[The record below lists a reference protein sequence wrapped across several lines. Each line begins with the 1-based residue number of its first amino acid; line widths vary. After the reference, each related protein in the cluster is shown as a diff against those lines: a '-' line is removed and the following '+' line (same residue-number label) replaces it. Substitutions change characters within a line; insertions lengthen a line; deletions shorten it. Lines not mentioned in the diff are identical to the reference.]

1 VDAAGSADSAEPARA
16 SEAGLDMLLYRLS
29 LVATVASLKNKREV
43 RQATERRRG
52 EPGHPRAEPCVRQS
66 TEHGTDWSVG
76 QSLPGAALA
85 GRVESPV
92 TTAYLGINPFLANST
107 RGGEERGDLAIHGFV
122 QRSKTAILDFVI
134 TDTDAPSYG
143 HQPSKKVL
151 EKAAK
156 RKKDKYLE
164 ACRERRRDFIPMAYS
179 VDGLAGKEARAAEK
193 RLASL
198 LASKW
203 DRPYSEMACFVKTR
217 MSLSIVR
224 SISML
229 LRGSRSSAWK
239 RRAPDDGV
247 AARASVRHLSEVV
260 GGTPLDLGIGQLWGH
275 RPVQGPERCPRK
287 NRSAQRQMP
296 CGIPLEALLK
306 GSSQSHYSGCAEK
319 NGFSSA
325 PLIYGL
331 AGQYGPVGESRA
343 QATAKIA
350 TARPR
355 MASPFC
361 TDSGPL
367 PNACALI

>member
-1 VDAAGSADSAEPARA
+1 MRHDDCRDEFGDIASKATTPSRVTTEPLIHYGGN
-16 SEAGLDMLLYRLS
+16 EP
-29 LVATVASLKNKREV
+29 VT
-43 RQATERRRG
+43 RQAN
-52 EPGHPRAEPCVRQS
+52 
-66 TEHGTDWSVG
+66 
-76 QSLPGAALA
+76 GA
-85 GRVESPV
+85 SN
-92 TTAYLGINPFLANST
+92 TSNNNNSST

-247 AARASVRHLSEVV
+247 AARASVTS
-260 GGTPLDLGIGQLWGH
+260 
-275 RPVQGPERCPRK
+275 
-287 NRSAQRQMP
+287 QRW
-296 CGIPLEALLK
+296 
-306 GSSQSHYSGCAEK
+306 
-319 NGFSSA
+319 
-325 PLIYGL
+325 
-331 AGQYGPVGESRA
+331 
-343 QATAKIA
+343 
-350 TARPR
+350 
-355 MASPFC
+355 
-361 TDSGPL
+361 
-367 PNACALI
+367 

>member
-1 VDAAGSADSAEPARA
+1 MKNGGLAIPNPVEAAP
-16 SEAGLDMLLYRLS
+16 LLYKSSVEASSVLVEALRSGGS
-29 LVATVASLKNKREV
+29 LNQKAHRECV
-43 RQATERRRG
+43 RQASKSAKTARLATEKAGLEEMKGRASRRDKKRLERIQETG
-52 EPGHPRAEPCVRQS
+52 AFLTVRPSRRDGTELERDEFRDAVLLRMGLVPKNLPKTCDGCGATFTVEHALTCKTGGLVVMRHDDCRDEFGDIASKATTPSRVTTEPLIHYGGNE
-66 TEHGTDWSVG
+66 
-76 QSLPGAALA
+76 
-85 GRVESPV
+85 PV
-92 TTAYLGINPFLANST
+92 TRQANGASNTSNNNNSST

-247 AARASVRHLSEVV
+247 AARASVTS
-260 GGTPLDLGIGQLWGH
+260 
-275 RPVQGPERCPRK
+275 
-287 NRSAQRQMP
+287 QRW
-296 CGIPLEALLK
+296 
-306 GSSQSHYSGCAEK
+306 
-319 NGFSSA
+319 
-325 PLIYGL
+325 
-331 AGQYGPVGESRA
+331 
-343 QATAKIA
+343 
-350 TARPR
+350 
-355 MASPFC
+355 
-361 TDSGPL
+361 
-367 PNACALI
+367 

>member
-1 VDAAGSADSAEPARA
+1 MDLGRGVELATWEASVETSILSSVYANKIVKRSRLKRFRGPGKGACEARVKSRPHPPQRLRSITGNRRCGQWPILAGGAPWIYIQDVLRGKTVRRIDSCHPLSPSITRYRPFSERSSSKHWDTQIQISYSSAAILTVEDGTIAAVDAA
-16 SEAGLDMLLYRLS
+16 AGLSQPAPSM
-29 LVATVASLKNKREV
+29 ALKMANFQRTIYA
-43 RQATERRRG
+43 QPRRR
-52 EPGHPRAEPCVRQS
+52 V
-66 TEHGTDWSVG
+66 
-76 QSLPGAALA
+76 
-85 GRVESPV
+85 
-92 TTAYLGINPFLANST
+92 
-107 RGGEERGDLAIHGFV
+107 
-122 QRSKTAILDFVI
+122 TAILDFVI

-247 AARASVRHLSEVV
+247 AARASVTS
-260 GGTPLDLGIGQLWGH
+260 
-275 RPVQGPERCPRK
+275 
-287 NRSAQRQMP
+287 QRW
-296 CGIPLEALLK
+296 
-306 GSSQSHYSGCAEK
+306 
-319 NGFSSA
+319 
-325 PLIYGL
+325 
-331 AGQYGPVGESRA
+331 
-343 QATAKIA
+343 
-350 TARPR
+350 
-355 MASPFC
+355 
-361 TDSGPL
+361 
-367 PNACALI
+367 